1 MRQIVLSVVLLCAG
15 SSAALAAAPDSG
27 LGPAAGRLMT
37 LTLGRYQCERPAIPG
52 QPGAVADAGASFA
65 VTSSSRYVAADG
77 TRGTYLFTGD
87 TVTMTSGP
95 LAGTRLVRLRGS
107 FLRRIEDSGIPGD
120 LRCVLSRSS
129 DKH

>member
-1 MRQIVLSVVLLCAG
+1 MREILLSAAFVCAG
-15 SSAALAAAPDSG
+15 SSVAVAADEAS

-37 LTLGRYQCERPAIPG
+37 LTLGSYQCERPGVPG
-52 QPGAVADAGASFA
+52 EPGGVSDPAASFA
-65 VTSSSRYVAADG
+65 VTSSSRYVAGDG

-95 LAGTRLVRLRGS
+95 LAGMRLVRLRGS
-107 FLRRIEDSGIPGD
+107 FLRRIEANGVPGD